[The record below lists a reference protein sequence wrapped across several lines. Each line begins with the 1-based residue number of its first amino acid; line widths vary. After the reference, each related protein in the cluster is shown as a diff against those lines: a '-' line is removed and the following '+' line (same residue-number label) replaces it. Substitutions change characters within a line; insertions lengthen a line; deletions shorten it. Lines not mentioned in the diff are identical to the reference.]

1 MSIKVPEF
9 KSWDELNDF
18 LESAS
23 SEELHALAL
32 KHAECWASLSYCDED
47 QMLWDEAAQYD
58 ELIFTRVLVAPNVDT
73 KTLQLALE
81 TGSENTWHRAFLSST
96 IMSSPAVTEEILLQ
110 IPADDMIC
118 DVDVATALF
127 FHALASIDVLLYAL
141 KNYPNNLIDA
151 LIFEEERDMTHE
163 ERERN
168 GSKRDELRK
177 QHLRNFKA
185 KWENV
190 SISDRKPTQVEQ
202 EEFDKF
208 LALASTDSNS

>member
-9 KSWDELNDF
+9 ESWDELNDF

-23 SEELHALAL
+23 SEELHALAV

-47 QMLWDEAAQYD
+47 QMLWDETAQYD
-58 ELIFTRVLVAPNVDT
+58 ELIFTRVLVAPNVDS

-96 IMSSPAVTEEILLQ
+96 IMCSPAVTEETLLQ

-118 DVDVATALF
+118 DVDVATGLF
-127 FHALASIDVLLYAL
+127 FHTLASIDVLLYAL
-141 KNYPNNLIDA
+141 NQYPNNLIHA
-151 LIFEEERDMTHE
+151 LIYEEERDMTYE

-168 GSKRDELRK
+168 GPKRDELRK

-202 EEFDKF
+202 EEFDEF